1 MTGIISASL
10 TLFSIQVGFPVA
22 GILVGDYFLKSQKDK
37 KVRYALGISAFAF
50 GGWLLSNHITTKYL
64 DNVEITLEAESAK
77 DSRIVSVV
85 SQYQNPDFH
94 YNDLDSRGYIP
105 LERVNSMRT
114 WLIEMEARGY
124 SYIIRE
130 DSQQV
135 VYDDEGNSYSSNY
148 PEFMVFDITNEDD
161 MVDLLSDDIAF
172 YSDRERREQP
182 YLFISERNREIYLT
196 HYPLNTKRQ
205 SHLVRYY
212 PASSVRDVSFLF
224 EE

>member
-1 MTGIISASL
+1 MASPL
-10 TLFSIQVGFPVA
+10 TATLTMFSIQVGFPVA
-22 GILVGDYFLKSQKDK
+22 GILLGDKLLKGQKDK
-37 KVRYALGISAFAF
+37 KIRYGVGITAFAF
-50 GGWLLSNHITTKYL
+50 GGWLLSSHFATKYL
-64 DNVEITLEAESAK
+64 ENVEITLEAESAK
-77 DSRIVSVV
+77 DPRIVSVV
-85 SQYQNPDFH
+85 SRHHFNNPDFH

-135 VYDDEGNSYSSNY
+135 VYDEEGNSYSSNY

-172 YSDRERREQP
+172 YSDKERREQP

-212 PASSVRDVSFLF
+212 PASSVRDVF